1 MSQVSDEYKIAV
13 SNDLGCVLLKHS
25 NIIYDD
31 MKTETF
37 TIKEG
42 EPNTAKVSMQG
53 RVTLR
58 KENESAEEDDSGLN
72 RWDTRVQTSSEMW
85 SDEQFF
91 YLKSKLTAWHND
103 ERCFNKTW
111 TKKIERF
118 YV

>member
-1 MSQVSDEYKIAV
+1 MEVF
-13 SNDLGCVLLKHS
+13 NDLGCVLLKHT
-25 NIIYDD
+25 NTIYDD

-42 EPNTAKVSMQG
+42 EPNTAKVSMKG

-58 KENESAEEDDSGLN
+58 KEYESADQKDNELN
-72 RWDTRVQTSSEMW
+72 QWDTRVQTSSEMW

-91 YLKSKLTAWHND
+91 YLKSQLTAWHNG
-103 ERCFNKTW
+103 ETCFDKIW
-111 TKKIERF
+111 TKKIQRF